1 MTATPTFASTSRRT
15 ATSIS
20 LSVPFPAIHAWRRS
34 PPSPIGSASRTFG
47 PAVNPSRDI
56 DTSSTTLPI
65 ANLLLALGAHEDQT

>member
-1 MTATPTFASTSRRT
+1 MTAAPTVASTSRRT
-15 ATSIS
+15 ATSIL
-20 LSVPFPAIHAWRRS
+20 LSVPFLSIHAWRRS
-34 PPSPIGSASRTFG
+34 PPSPIGSAFRTFG